1 MAEWLKA
8 PVLKTGSGLS
18 RSWVRIPPP
27 PPHSRYRWS
36 RLKPVQKAR
45 LERRKFN
52 GLNSAAPST
61 CKAFSIEL
69 RELTALGYPGG
80 DSILPNQPRRDSDVC
95 LSSARCKGGKQCHT
109 AVNEQCRPLHII
121 RVVRCEPNRRP
132 ANIDRL
138 SNALVGNQ
146 GK

>member
-1 MAEWLKA
+1 MLQFLPLCGCHPLRYTADIGGQA
-8 PVLKTGSGLS
+8 SSQS
-18 RSWVRIPPP
+18 RS
-27 PPHSRYRWS
+27 
-36 RLKPVQKAR
+36 R
-45 LERRKFN
+45 LERRRFN

-80 DSILPNQPRRDSDVC
+80 DSILPNQPRRDQMCVRHPPVAKPGNSVITPSTNSD
-95 LSSARCKGGKQCHT
+95 
-109 AVNEQCRPLHII
+109 RPLHII

-138 SNALVGNQ
+138 SDALVGNQ